1 MNTKPTGRKCLGAAA
16 LLALIAGGCAGDAA
30 RNNVL
35 GPTMAETWPGVKE
48 DAVLGLQARTNADAA
63 RALGLTPISEGV
75 AASRRERLNRFDE
88 AVTTYT
94 RQGANP

>member
-1 MNTKPTGRKCLGAAA
+1 MNTRWMGRLCVLGGAV
-16 LLALIAGGCAGDAA
+16 LTIIAGGCAGDAA

-35 GPTMAETWPGVKE
+35 GPTMAQTWPGVKE
-48 DAVLGLQARTNADAA
+48 DAELGLRARTNGAAA
-63 RALGLTPISEGV
+63 RALGVAPVSEGV
-75 AASRRERLNRFDE
+75 AASRRERLRQFDE